1 MIKKKFALITVMA
14 GFFIT
19 GCTNSGDEAF
29 EVPFEGELSH
39 VHGIGYAGNDNGL
52 YFASHSGLKIYREGD
67 WFETS
72 DNFHDYMGF
81 NAVDEGFY
89 TSGHPSADS
98 DLPNPLGIQRSLD
111 GGKSLERIAFEGETD
126 YHAMAVGYN
135 SHDIFLLNPAK
146 NSQLET
152 GFHKSTDEGK
162 TWEAVNAAGLEGEVS
177 ALALHPTDSSLVA
190 AATSTGIYVSEDGG
204 ENFELVTQESE
215 RGTAVFFDED
225 SLFFASYGTGPS
237 LMKYTVE
244 TQEEEMLNLPDLKED
259 GIAFIFRN
267 PNDTKELAF
276 YTLQGQAFL
285 SEDDTKTWLPL
296 LEDGNVQ

>member
-1 MIKKKFALITVMA
+1 MKKKKSALITA
-14 GFFIT
+14 ITGLLIT
-19 GCTNSGDEAF
+19 GCSTSGDEAF

-39 VHGIGYAGNDNGL
+39 VHGMGYAGNEDGL

-72 DNFHDYMGF
+72 DNFYDYMGF

-135 SHDIFLLNPAK
+135 SHDIFLLNPAG
-146 NSQLET
+146 NSLLEP

-162 TWEAVNAAGLEGEVS
+162 NWKSVNAGGLEGEVS

-204 ENFELVTQESE
+204 ENFDLVTQDSE
-215 RGTAVFFDED
+215 RGTAVFFNED
-225 SLFFASYGTGPS
+225 SLFFASYGTDPS
-237 LMKYTVE
+237 LIKYMIE
-244 TQEEEMLNLPDLKED
+244 NKEQEMLNLPKLTED
-259 GIAFIFRN
+259 GVAFIFQN
-267 PNDTKELAF
+267 PSNNAEMAL
-276 YTLQGQAFL
+276 YTLQGQAFI
-285 SEDDTKTWLPL
+285 SEDNTKTWLPL
-296 LEDGNVQ
+296 LEEGNVQ